1 MLLSLVRLNMFGC
14 VWAFSGWSLEW
25 HQMRFER
32 RFGGTRGC
40 HCSTHRGT
48 WRNVVKNVVKNVE
61 KRATRDVGMLGCK
74 NAGCPRW
81 WCGRLLPRSGTRSGP
96 DPDCTATN
104 QQNMWIENIC
114 AYCIILC
121 ILSRGL
127 LACYSV
133 TACFVLICC
142 PNVVCLF
149 ETHVQLWCLGI
160 YCLMVSSE
168 NNHFMTLELIVVR
181 RINCTGFDT
190 ARSFRG
196 TLLLHHWTLYRS
208 LPSRVETSL
217 CAMQLGLHFMMSKIL
232 LDCRISTWNFQHLKD
247 DTW

>member
-48 WRNVVKNVVKNVE
+48 WRNVVKNLE
-61 KRATRDVGMLGCK
+61 KRATRDVGVLGCK

-96 DPDCTATN
+96 DWSRLHCN
-104 QQNMWIENIC
+104 QPAKYVENIC

-121 ILSRGL
+121 IWSTGL
-127 LACYSV
+127 LACYSI
-133 TACFVLICC
+133 TACFVLMCC

-196 TLLLHHWTLYRS
+196 TLLLNHWTLYRS